1 MDKLDLILE
10 KLGTLEV
17 GVEKLEAG
25 QERLELGQ
33 VKLWEGQE
41 ELRVGQEK
49 LWDGQEKLRVG
60 QEKLWASHSSLD
72 ECGLRET
79 NQIVRDIRD
88 RQDVTNAK
96 LDAVTRDVHYLVGK
110 SVETDK
116 KLEAITVQLVEF
128 RSETRSKFRRIE
140 GHGLMV
146 DRELELLNA
155 RVDKL
160 EAK

>member
-10 KLGTLEV
+10 KLGT
-17 GVEKLEAG
+17 LEAG

-41 ELRVGQEK
+41 K

-60 QEKLWASHSSLD
+60 QEKLLTSHSLL
-72 ECGLRET
+72 EGGLRET

-160 EAK
+160 EAN